1 MLGKRWCRCEGG
13 LVGAAGVAPL
23 GGKKALNPEAVIGAE
38 KKSNFESTKKYQ
50 MQIFFYRVNPK
61 NWWLQV
67 KDLYLNWNLY

>member
-38 KKSNFESTKKYQ
+38 KKIEFRKYKKYQ
-50 MQIFFYRVNPK
+50 K
-61 NWWLQV
+61 
-67 KDLYLNWNLY
+67 

>member
-38 KKSNFESTKKYQ
+38 KKSNFENTKITKNHAN
-50 MQIFFYRVNPK
+50 FFYRVNPE
-61 NWWLQV
+61 NW
-67 KDLYLNWNLY
+67 